1 MYPAGTLTYIETS
14 HGLDEP
20 IEVSVLVRLPPQLGE
35 SAIEQEVIGQLLMSV
50 LPKNASQSEV
60 GVIVTAAPPS
70 V

>member
-1 MYPAGTLTYIETS
+1 METDACRLQGLDVPNVRYPA
-14 HGLDEP
+14 
-20 IEVSVLVRLPPQLGE
+20 SVPVRLPPQLPE
-35 SAIEQEVIGQLLMSV
+35 SAIEQEVIAQLLVSV